1 MIQINCS
8 DLAKFTGHN
17 PYCSDEESTRAFWQ
31 SNRCLALKLGRKPE
45 ENIGIVEEA
54 LKMCDTQQLEDLR
67 FNLKIDSAASCKDI
81 SREIGRAI
89 VTPAVVQTSNSLV
102 SDVMQEK
109 CDRAVKG
116 SAESLTRVRDA
127 IAQQTQMKRG
137 TVLEK
142 NSLDEL
148 EKQSGKRVMHRNS
161 KCLRSTLFRVNDME
175 VVLVGKVD
183 GRFEETG
190 EIIEAKE
197 RRKRLFERVVEYEK
211 VQIHSYMHLTKTLS
225 GVLRER
231 YDSKTMDHTVQF
243 DESFWADVIDK
254 LSAFIH
260 KELAVYLPPSPP
272 LSPPDAASMPHS
284 DVAMPRRSKRLR
296 QKGNLP

>member
-1 MIQINCS
+1 
-8 DLAKFTGHN
+8 
-17 PYCSDEESTRAFWQ
+17 
-31 SNRCLALKLGRKPE
+31 
-45 ENIGIVEEA
+45 
-54 LKMCDTQQLEDLR
+54 
-67 FNLKIDSAASCKDI
+67 
-81 SREIGRAI
+81 
-89 VTPAVVQTSNSLV
+89 
-102 SDVMQEK
+102 
-109 CDRAVKG
+109 
-116 SAESLTRVRDA
+116 
-127 IAQQTQMKRG
+127 
-137 TVLEK
+137 
-142 NSLDEL
+142 
-148 EKQSGKRVMHRNS
+148 
-161 KCLRSTLFRVNDME
+161 ME